1 MENNEYCIGV
11 YEFNNKEYIAV
22 LNNSNELKDVVT
34 EKKFNL
40 RELQTIKYQIPSNSF
55 VKYLKARYKKVKS
68 IEIFEDALKL
78 NQTNL
83 TDYLLPILRF
93 FDLSYSDFIS
103 TSISKETLNKVILKL
118 KRYWKRYIAQDVIE
132 EYTKQIG
139 LFTSLIDVFSF
150 LPDEIREIKVP
161 FWQNIVIEWY
171 GDEIV
176 YPLTT
181 GINTEVLSQCN
192 HFQFNLSECLR
203 DFNKFNENLKT
214 LQQNLREKICR
225 DYKQLVTTLAHK
237 KIKDAIE
244 TLDEELKTAQTE
256 DDQDLIT
263 EVEMIRSMI
272 VDLENNI
279 DQQIEELPVDVKII
293 TWWPELL
300 YPAPKIEF
308 QLTNEY
314 YDLVHI
320 QTYFI
325 GNDRNV

>member
-1 MENNEYCIGV
+1 
-11 YEFNNKEYIAV
+11 
-22 LNNSNELKDVVT
+22 
-34 EKKFNL
+34 
-40 RELQTIKYQIPSNSF
+40 
-55 VKYLKARYKKVKS
+55 
-68 IEIFEDALKL
+68 
-78 NQTNL
+78 
-83 TDYLLPILRF
+83 
-93 FDLSYSDFIS
+93 
-103 TSISKETLNKVILKL
+103 
-118 KRYWKRYIAQDVIE
+118 
-132 EYTKQIG
+132 
-139 LFTSLIDVFSF
+139 
-150 LPDEIREIKVP
+150 
-161 FWQNIVIEWY
+161 
-171 GDEIV
+171 
-176 YPLTT
+176 
-181 GINTEVLSQCN
+181 
-192 HFQFNLSECLR
+192 LR